1 VEVVWVPLNS
11 WLSEILLE
19 MTGYAYLSPTN
30 VLAVLA
36 AKWWVTVLF
45 LLLVLSNLVLV
56 YLEIGLLTVGLMR
69 ILQQEE
75 GLSSYF

>member
-1 VEVVWVPLNS
+1 MKRIYMEWKTLYQQFDRILLLFAVAFATVEVVWVPLNS

-36 AKWWVTVLF
+36 AKWWVTV
-45 LLLVLSNLVLV
+45 
-56 YLEIGLLTVGLMR
+56 
-69 ILQQEE
+69 
-75 GLSSYF
+75 